1 MSNQR
6 LSQNFD
12 FWRDKLCLSG
22 YPGYNRKGGP
32 DIKSDC
38 TAFSK
43 AFPQTNRV
51 LEKIHHFK
59 KTGSLLILAGAVLLA
74 ACGSTPQFGEIR
86 DKEWKLWM
94 IQTGQENAVF
104 DRNQLAAEG
113 FGDIFTIRFADRV
126 SGKGAPNRYFGPYET
141 GKDRSLII
149 RNVAATLM
157 APIREPEKLK
167 ERDFFNYLENVYHW
181 DINKGNLELFTRSQ
195 GGVETVMVFV
205 LDSY

>member
-6 LSQNFD
+6 LSQNFN
-12 FWRDKLCLSG
+12 FWGDWFCLSSCLG
-22 YPGYNRKGGP
+22 FNRKSGP
-32 DIKSDC
+32 NIKSDW
-38 TAFSK
+38 TARSE

-51 LEKIHHFK
+51 LGKAHHFK
-59 KTGSLLILAGAVLLA
+59 QTGSALILAGVVLLA
-74 ACGSTPQFGEIR
+74 ACGSTPKFEEIQ

-94 IQTGQENAVF
+94 IQTEPENVVF
-104 DRNQLAAEG
+104 DRNQLTAEG
-113 FGDIFTIRFADRV
+113 FDGIFTIRFADRV

-141 GKDRSLII
+141 GKDRSLTI
-149 RNVAATLM
+149 RNTAATLM

-181 DINKGNLELFTRSQ
+181 NINKGNLELFTRGE

-205 LDSY
+205 LE